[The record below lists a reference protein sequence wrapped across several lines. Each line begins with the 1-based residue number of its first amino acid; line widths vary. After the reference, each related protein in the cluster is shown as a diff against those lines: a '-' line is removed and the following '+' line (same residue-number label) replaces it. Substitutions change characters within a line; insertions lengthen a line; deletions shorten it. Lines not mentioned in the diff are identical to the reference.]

1 MSGLFTIPVSGL
13 KEGQH
18 TFHFEINDKF
28 FDLFEESEI
37 KEGNLDAILTV
48 EKRLSHL
55 DVVARISGK
64 VRICCDRCL
73 EMLDYPVECEN
84 RLIVRFGNEPDDED
98 PEIITIPRDECELD
112 LSQYLYEYIHLA
124 MPIQRFHPDDSNGNS
139 TCDPAMI
146 LKLREHLV
154 GEETKNDPRWSE
166 LKKLINDN

>member
-28 FDLFEESEI
+28 FDLFDESEI

-48 EKRLSHL
+48 DKRSSHL
-55 DVVARISGK
+55 DIVVEITGK
-64 VRICCDRCL
+64 VKICCDRCL
-73 EMLDYPVECEN
+73 EMFDYPVECKN
-84 RLIVRFGNEPDDED
+84 RLIVKFGNETGEED
-98 PEIITIPRDECELD
+98 PEIVTVPRDEHEID
-112 LSQYLYEYIHLA
+112 MSQYLYEYIHLA
-124 MPIQRFHPDDSNGNS
+124 LPIQRIHPDDSDGKS

-146 LKLREHLV
+146 EKLKEHLIE
-154 GEETKNDPRWSE
+154 GEVKNDPRWEE